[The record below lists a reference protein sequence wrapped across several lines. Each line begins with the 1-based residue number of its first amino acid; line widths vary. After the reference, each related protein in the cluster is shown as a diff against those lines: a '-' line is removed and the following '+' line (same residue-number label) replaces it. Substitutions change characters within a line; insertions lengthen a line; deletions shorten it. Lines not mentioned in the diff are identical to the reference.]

1 MQFPCACA
9 TARHAARALT
19 QLYDE
24 RLRPAGLEAPQF
36 AILMVFDQKGP
47 TTQTELCGL
56 FALDKTTVSRNLR
69 LMERKGW
76 VLPSTTNDKRVRRF
90 TLTPAGGAL
99 LSNAKPLW
107 KKVQN
112 DLQSRLAPPEWD
124 AMFQVFR
131 SVAETAHSLQRTNT
145 KGNSQ

>member
-1 MQFPCACA
+1 MQFPCLCA

-36 AILMVFDQKGP
+36 AILMVFEQKGSAS
-47 TTQTELCGL
+47 QSELCRL

-76 VLPSTTNDKRVRRF
+76 VATSAAKDKRVRQF
-90 TLTPAGGAL
+90 VLTPTGGAL
-99 LSNAKPLW
+99 LSKAKPLW
-107 KKVQN
+107 KQVQN
-112 DLQSRLAPPEWD
+112 DLKSRMPSPEWE

-131 SVAETAHSLQRTNT
+131 SVAETAHAVQTTNT
-145 KGNSQ
+145 KVHLL